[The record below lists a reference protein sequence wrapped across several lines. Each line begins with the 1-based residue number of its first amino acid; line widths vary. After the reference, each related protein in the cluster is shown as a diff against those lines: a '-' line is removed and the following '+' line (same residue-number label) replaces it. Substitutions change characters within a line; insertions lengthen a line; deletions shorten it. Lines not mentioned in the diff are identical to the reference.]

1 MQGVMS
7 ATQGGGESP
16 GPALERSWDG
26 GDGPAGGG
34 RRETG
39 SEQAEP
45 VRAGSAFKFCCKAEE
60 RNRVSEWGSAQP
72 PLKTGERG
80 GLGEE
85 GQGGNGSPHTGP
97 GRTSVIE

>member
-1 MQGVMS
+1 MQSVMS

-34 RRETG
+34 GRGTG
-39 SEQAEP
+39 SEQTQP
-45 VRAGSAFKFCCKAEE
+45 VRVGSAFKFCCKVEQ

-72 PLKTGERG
+72 PLETGERG
-80 GLGEE
+80 G
-85 GQGGNGSPHTGP
+85 
-97 GRTSVIE
+97 